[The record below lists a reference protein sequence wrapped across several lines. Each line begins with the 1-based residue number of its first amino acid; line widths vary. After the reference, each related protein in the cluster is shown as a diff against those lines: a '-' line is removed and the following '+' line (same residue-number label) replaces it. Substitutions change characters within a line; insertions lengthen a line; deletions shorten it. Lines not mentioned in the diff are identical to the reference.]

1 MIMKKKKLFVDHFF
15 DNLSITNSLLDYKK
29 LETIAYQLSLVK
41 NNGRLFFIGVG
52 GSAGNCSHAVNDF
65 RKLCN

>member
-41 NNGRLFFIGVG
+41 KNNGRLF
-52 GSAGNCSHAVNDF
+52 
-65 RKLCN
+65 LLE